1 MKHTY
6 AEIVSGESTVKIL
19 VLSPHEEK
27 LGELR
32 HLLDGLEG
40 NRESVLVKGDVENLA
55 SLIVREHPDLVI
67 FERPSFDGEEFA
79 ALERSLL
86 KYPGVAVLLLCPTP
100 SAELLLRAMRIGV
113 REVLPSPLS
122 AAALSDVLMR
132 LERRGAVN
140 NRGHAA
146 GKALAF
152 IPCKGGSGA
161 TFLAANFAYAL
172 ATTEKK
178 RVALIDLNLQ
188 FGDAALFVSDSVPRN
203 TLADLV
209 RDIGRLDPSF
219 LASSMIQVTPEF
231 GVLAAPEEVDQAAG
245 IKPEHIDRLLDVA
258 LRSYDYV
265 ILDVGR
271 RLDGTTIRALDRVEA
286 IYPVLQ
292 MTLPF
297 LRDAKRLLNAFHS
310 LGYGTEKIHLIANR
324 YIKGGEITLQSVEK
338 TLGHAVE
345 LTVPNS
351 FNAVA
356 ASVNQGVPIVKMAP
370 HDPVAKC
377 LQELA
382 GGMVHGKQE
391 RGWLKSVFSL
401 RLG

>member
-1 MKHTY
+1 M
-6 AEIVSGESTVKIL
+6 KIL

-32 HLLDGLEG
+32 GLLDGLEG
-40 NRESVLVKGDVENLA
+40 NREAVLVKGDVENLA
-55 SLIVREHPDLVI
+55 SLVLREHPDLVI
-67 FERPSFDGEEFA
+67 LERPSFEGEEFA
-79 ALERSLL
+79 ALERTLM
-86 KYPGVAVLLLCPTP
+86 KNPGLAVLLLCPAP
-100 SAELLLRAMRIGV
+100 SADLLLRAMRIGV

-122 AAALSDVLMR
+122 ANALLDVLVR
-132 LERRGAVN
+132 LERRGAVS
-140 NRGHAA
+140 NRGQPA
-146 GKALAF
+146 GKVLAF

-172 ATTEKK
+172 AALGKK

-188 FGDAALFVSDSVPRN
+188 FGDAVLFVSDNVPRN

-209 RDIGRLDPSF
+209 RDIGRLDASF
-219 LASSMIQVTPEF
+219 LASSMVQVTPEF

-271 RLDGTTIRALDRVEA
+271 RLDGTSIRALDRAEA

-310 LGYGTEKIHLIANR
+310 LGYGAEKVHVIANR
-324 YIKGGEITLQSVEK
+324 YAKSGEITLQSVAT

-345 LTVPNS
+345 ITIPNS

-377 LQELA
+377 LQELV
-382 GGMVHGKQE
+382 GSMVHGKQE
-391 RGWLKSVFSL
+391 RGWLKSVF
-401 RLG
+401 RFA